1 MRLRNSFWA
10 MLGRDT
16 SEASALVVE
25 RIRKTML
32 LTLDEHGHDGQDSH
46 YALDIKINFAQDIA
60 ELWYLRPD
68 LMNAIAA
75 TRGEVE
81 AQQVMESVT
90 ALFKGHFSAGWR

>member
-10 MLGRDT
+10 MLGRDR
-16 SEASALVVE
+16 SEAPALVVE

-32 LTLDEHGHDGQDSH
+32 LALDEHGQDSH